1 MFASDV
7 SEYTARE
14 TLSAADELTGLRDR
28 IDVQLLRLGQHF
40 ADLHPAPA
48 TISDHELV
56 PGGEQTRVYGGAG
69 CPAVAEFAVA
79 EFGAVTGRSTC
90 AAARYIGQALALR
103 HRLPRLWAQVESGHA
118 TPWKACNIAQAC
130 RDLSEEAAGIVDRRV
145 AAIVNTL
152 SPLRLHN
159 IVKAAVWEADPIAAS
174 AQAEQRARERGV
186 WTGRTDGLGTTT
198 LFVKA
203 ATGDIIRF
211 QATLDQLADALA
223 ALGDT
228 SPLNARRAR
237 AIGLIADPALT
248 TDLLKVAH
256 HLTPPTAADTAPQ
269 DPAAP
274 DTALPAP
281 VPPDATPVPPT
292 PVPPDATPVPP
303 DATPPNPLPPEPTS
317 TPTALPN
324 PVPPVSTSTPAAVDT
339 TPPEAAAA
347 HPPEPQC
354 TPQPA
359 ADSARA
365 CPPEPQCTPQPA
377 ADSAPACPPEPP
389 CAPEPA
395 ASAHAPGH
403 APAPSPQPA
412 GPASQPTAPALQ
424 PTADIAVPPSVA
436 PTTPPESVDRAQ
448 QDPRPGSQ
456 PVHWPWDET
465 PGPENPEQDQEP
477 GQEPGQ
483 REANEEDTSRLEPE
497 ALRRLIGKLAAT
509 QQPTTHKPTRRHASG
524 TTLYVHL
531 TDETLLT
538 GEGVARIEG
547 HGPMLIT
554 QLAEL
559 TGHNHITIRPVIDL
573 NDKLS
578 VDAYEIPQRI
588 REHLKLKY
596 PTEQFVYGTADT
608 SRTPDLDHIQPFTPN
623 GPPGQTNT
631 DNLIPLRRFS
641 HRVKTHAGWQ
651 VRRLDNHTLEW
662 TTRHG
667 FKFIVDHQGTHPA
680 DRQ

>member
-14 TLSAADELTGLRDR
+14 TLSAADELTVLRDR
-28 IDVQLLRLGQHF
+28 LDVQLLRLGQHF

-48 TISDHELV
+48 TVSDHELV

-79 EFGAVTGRSTC
+79 EFGAVTGRSTH

-118 TPWKACNIAQAC
+118 TPWKACNVAQAC
-130 RDLSEEAAGIVDRRV
+130 RELSEQAAGIVDRRV

-159 IVKAAVWEADPIAAS
+159 IVKAAIWEADPIAAR

-228 SPLNARRAR
+228 SPLNDRRAR

-248 TDLLKVAH
+248 TDLLQVAH
-256 HLTPPTAADTAPQ
+256 HLTPPNPAHPLEPAPATAP
-269 DPAAP
+269 A
-274 DTALPAP
+274 PAP
-281 VPPDATPVPPT
+281 
-292 PVPPDATPVPP
+292 
-303 DATPPNPLPPEPTS
+303 
-317 TPTALPN
+317 
-324 PVPPVSTSTPAAVDT
+324 
-339 TPPEAAAA
+339 
-347 HPPEPQC
+347 
-354 TPQPA
+354 
-359 ADSARA
+359 
-365 CPPEPQCTPQPA
+365 
-377 ADSAPACPPEPP
+377 AP
-389 CAPEPA
+389 APEPA
-395 ASAHAPGH
+395 ALASAPALAPEREPAVPAPTPAPARELA
-403 APAPSPQPA
+403 APAPAALAPTPA
-412 GPASQPTAPALQ
+412 LPPAREPAASAAAPALELQ
-424 PTADIAVPPSVA
+424 PATEIAA
-436 PTTPPESVDRAQ
+436 PASAEPATPAEFGDRAPQ
-448 QDPRPGSQ
+448 EPRPGSQ
-456 PVHWPWDET
+456 PVRRPWDEA
-465 PGPENPEQDQEP
+465 PGADEPEPDQKPVPESSQP
-477 GQEPGQ
+477 
-483 REANEEDTSRLEPE
+483 EAGDEGTSRLEPE
-497 ALRRLIGKLAAT
+497 ELRRLIAKLAAT
-509 QQPTTHKPTRRHASG
+509 QQPTSHKPSRRQRGG
-524 TTLYVHL
+524 TMLYVHL
-531 TDETLLT
+531 TDETLRT
-538 GEGVARIEG
+538 GEGIARIEG
-547 HGPMLIT
+547 HGPLLIT
-554 QLAEL
+554 RLEEL
-559 TGHNHITIRPVIDL
+559 TGHNHITVRPVIDL

-596 PTEQFVYGTADT
+596 PAEQFVYGTADT

-641 HRVKTHAGWQ
+641 HRAKTHGGWQ
-651 VRRLDNHTLEW
+651 VHRLNDHTLEW
-662 TTRHG
+662 TTRNG
-667 FKFIVDHQGTHPA
+667 FKFIVDHHGTRPA